1 MSKRGCGV
9 RPTVRSDIMRVPHLR
24 KPRLA
29 FAGLIALGWV
39 VGCLDDRPD
48 LAGPDR
54 LTGDLSAATVI
65 VSDPVAHPL
74 AGAGAAHALSGGT
87 GADPVYV
94 SLPPG
99 TIPNGGLATIRNI
112 RTGSSVPAVMVAGGF
127 DPVAIEAVAGDTLAI
142 EVQLDGGGNRSLR
155 LPVPSVRRPIVV
167 RTDPPPGKRDVP
179 LNARIVVVFS
189 EPINPGTV
197 GSIRLLRGAAPTA
210 GQISLSA
217 DGLRAEFEPAGLLAA
232 NADFALSIPT
242 DVADLSGDPLQQP
255 VTAEFATGNTVIA
268 ASVATAQPALL
279 TNPFSGDLRTFVM
292 SAIRQSDGRV
302 SGNFSIFYPGVG
314 VRVFGRVTCF
324 TIVGGNAA
332 WIEIGRASCRE
343 RV

>member
-9 RPTVRSDIMRVPHLR
+9 RPTVRSDIMRVPHVH

-54 LTGDLSAATVI
+54 LAGDLSAATVI

-74 AGAGAAHALSGGT
+74 GAGAAHALSGAT

-142 EVQLDGGGNRSLR
+142 EVQLDGG
-155 LPVPSVRRPIVV
+155 
-167 RTDPPPGKRDVP
+167 
-179 LNARIVVVFS
+179 
-189 EPINPGTV
+189 
-197 GSIRLLRGAAPTA
+197 
-210 GQISLSA
+210 
-217 DGLRAEFEPAGLLAA
+217 
-232 NADFALSIPT
+232 
-242 DVADLSGDPLQQP
+242 
-255 VTAEFATGNTVIA
+255 
-268 ASVATAQPALL
+268 
-279 TNPFSGDLRTFVM
+279 
-292 SAIRQSDGRV
+292 
-302 SGNFSIFYPGVG
+302 
-314 VRVFGRVTCF
+314 
-324 TIVGGNAA
+324 
-332 WIEIGRASCRE
+332 EIGRAH
-343 RV
+343 V